1 MHSNHRSDS
10 DGWKPLSLR
19 ARKRGPVAFTL
30 VEMLVVIAI
39 IAILAGLLLP
49 VLSNSKQKA
58 KVSAAK
64 IEMNNLINAIK
75 QYQETY
81 GAFPVTDAAANSSVG
96 GVSRG
101 AADFTF
107 GTVKNGGGV
116 MNDGYGQA
124 LPLIQNTVEGGGLT
138 PYDYQA
144 NNSEIITILRDMETF
159 PTGGNTVNFGHT
171 RNPRKIVF
179 LNAKIAKGTSSPGI
193 GDDLVFRD
201 PWGNPYIVT
210 LDLSYDNV
218 CLDGFYRVAH
228 VSEDPANSN
237 GGAGLQFLTRN
248 VPASPPGFTN
258 SATAHPGDRH
268 GFAVNAKIAV
278 WSLGPDGKANF
289 NLSNNSAQKADKG
302 DNKDNVL
309 SWK

>member
-1 MHSNHRSDS
+1 MHRNHQSCS
-10 DGWKPLSLR
+10 DGMKPRLR
-19 ARKRGPVAFTL
+19 PSDGSAVAAFTL
-30 VEMLVVIAI
+30 TEMLVVIAI
-39 IAILAGLLLP
+39 IGILAGLLLP
-49 VLSNSKQKA
+49 VLNNSRKKA
-58 KVSAAK
+58 KVSAAR

-81 GAFPVTDAAANSSVG
+81 GAFPVSDAAASSAVG
-96 GVSRG
+96 GISLG

-107 GTVKNGGGV
+107 GTAKNGGGV
-116 MNDGYGQA
+116 LNDSYGQV

-144 NNSEIITILRDMETF
+144 NNSEIISILQAMETF
-159 PTGGNTVNFGHT
+159 PAGGNTVNFGHT

-179 LNAKIAKGTSSPGI
+179 LNAKEAKGSTGPGI
-193 GDDLVFRD
+193 GSDLVFRD
-201 PWGNPYIVT
+201 PWGNPYIIT

-237 GGAGLQFLTRN
+237 GGTGLQFLTRN

-268 GFAVNAKIAV
+268 GFAVNAKIVV

-289 NLSNNSAQKADKG
+289 NAINDLNQKADKG
-302 DNKDNVL
+302 DNQDNVL